1 MYFDDGISES
11 ETTTNYEIVLE
22 GIFSWSKGY
31 GTSAKVVHIW
41 QSKGINLSVDV
52 LMAKYLLVNEFS
64 LSQVLG

>member
-31 GTSAKVVHIW
+31 GISAKVVHIW